1 MDTQSN
7 PFPVE
12 WDDPKDAQAFW
23 IMDAIHCPEPM
34 SRLDY
39 DLRMQPLLEVNAEQ
53 GALLGF
59 PLTSAPRL
67 IHGFIYN
74 KLIEKEVSLAD
85 LPGILQ
91 GCDATVRERY
101 RDLAASWQNTWL
113 PEIHKHLGALSAFD
127 LRGAPLPEL
136 LAHLH
141 TVRESVCRLW
151 ELHSQIITPA
161 VMALCDF
168 DDAYRDLFPGA
179 KPLDVYELVGG
190 FPNKTLEANIRLWEL
205 GRSAARSPALRALIA
220 ESPPAALS
228 AALSATEE
236 GRALLQSIDDY
247 VRTYGERNDDLITD
261 KPTWIDDPTPVLRGL
276 REAVLQPDRDLEADL
291 AQQAARREAKL
302 AQVRQALEAHPR
314 VTVDEF
320 ERLLREAQTA
330 NVLSEDHH
338 FWIDCKVTY
347 HARRVAMEVGR
358 RLRERGVLA
367 QDADV
372 FHLSLA
378 ELSALGGEISDETA
392 ARLRALVAERRAE
405 AARFAG
411 VSPPMML
418 GIPRPFLP
426 MDCAVTRAMAK
437 FSGNIFAPPG
447 APGADLVGMPG
458 SGGKVR
464 GPARIIRSLE
474 ETAKLRPGD
483 ILVAAFTLPSW
494 TPFFGS
500 VAGVVTNIGG
510 MLCHSAV
517 VAREYGIPAVVG
529 TVRATETYTD
539 GQLIEVDGDAGI
551 VRAVPGQQASA

>member
-1 MDTQSN
+1 MDTANN

-12 WDDPKDAQAFW
+12 WANPEDAQAFW

-39 DLRMQPLLEVNAEQ
+39 DLRMQPLLEANAEQ
-53 GALLGF
+53 GDQLGF
-59 PLTSAPRL
+59 PLSSEPRL

-74 KLIEKEVSLAD
+74 KLINRDVSMEE

-91 GCDATVRERY
+91 ACDTTVRERY
-101 RDLAASWQNTWL
+101 QDLAGSWSRTWL
-113 PEIHKHLGALSAFD
+113 PEIQKHLAELSA
-127 LRGAPLPEL
+127 LAPRSASLSEVLAGLPV
-136 LAHLH
+136 A
-141 TVRESVCRLW
+141 RARIRDLW
-151 ELHSQIITPA
+151 ELHSKVITPS
-161 VMALCDF
+161 VLALCDF
-168 DDAYRDLFPGA
+168 DDAYRDLFPGS
-179 KPLDVYELVGG
+179 KPLDVYDLVGG
-190 FPNKTLEANIRLWEL
+190 FSNKTLEGNIRLWEI
-205 GRSAARSPALRALIA
+205 GRSAARSPALRSLIA
-220 ESPPAALS
+220 ETAPASLMAVLS
-228 AALSATEE
+228 ETEE
-236 GRALLQSIDDY
+236 GRALQGAIDEY

-276 REAVLQPDRDLEADL
+276 REAVLQPDRDLAADL
-291 AQQAARREAKL
+291 AQQAARREARL
-302 AQVRQALEAHPR
+302 AQVREALAAHPR
-314 VTVDEF
+314 TTVDEF

-330 NVLSEDHH
+330 NVLSEEHH
-338 FWIDCKVTY
+338 FFIDCKVTY
-347 HARRVAMEVGR
+347 HARRVAMEAGR
-358 RLRERGVLA
+358 RLRELGVLERE
-367 QDADV
+367 ADV
-372 FHLSLA
+372 FQLSIA
-378 ELSALGGEISDETA
+378 ELSALGGDLSEEA
-392 ARLRALVAERRAE
+392 KARARELVGSRRAE
-405 AARFAG
+405 ATRFAG
-411 VSPPMML
+411 VAPPMML
-418 GIPRPFLP
+418 GVPRPFLP

-447 APGADLVGMPG
+447 APGSDLVGMPG
-458 SGGKVR
+458 SAGKVR

-474 ETAKLRPGD
+474 QTSKLRPGD

-551 VRAVPGQQASA
+551 VRPVQAQA